1 MSTKPYTF
9 DRVVRLLIGLAI
21 LILLFLLIKK
31 LSNVL
36 LPFVL
41 AWFLAYLLQPIV
53 RFFQYKL
60 KLKNR
65 ILSITSTLL
74 IFFIAI
80 IGIISFLSPMISRE
94 FEKLSQIL
102 VLYSKGISVNTFFP
116 IAWQNEFKNYI
127 AHLDIMSVLQD
138 QNFISAIKNLTPHLW
153 DIIYGSLDFVIGLS
167 VVFIV
172 FVYLIFILVD
182 YEKITSSWLDIIPP
196 VYRVLVSGII
206 KDVESGMNRYFR
218 GQALVA
224 LIVAILFITAF
235 SLIQLPL
242 AIVLGLLMG
251 VFTMVPYLRII
262 LIVPALGLGFLQSA
276 ETGVSFGSVL
286 LGIAIV
292 FIVIQ
297 VLEEFI
303 LIPKI
308 MGKVTG
314 LNPAAIL
321 LSLSVWGSLMGMLGL
336 IIALP
341 TTTLIISYYKRFFL
355 KEVILPIEAPETH
368 DDSPTLTQEKG

>member
-36 LPFVL
+36 LPFVI
-41 AWFLAYLLQPIV
+41 AWFIAYLLQPIV

-94 FEKLSQIL
+94 FEKLTQIL
-102 VLYSKGISVNTFFP
+102 ILYSKGISVNTFLP
-116 IAWQNEFKNYI
+116 IAWQNEIKNYI
-127 AHLDIMSVLQD
+127 THLDIMSILQD
-138 QNFISAIKNLTPHLW
+138 QNFISAIKNLTPHLS
-153 DIIYGSLDFVIGLS
+153 DFIYGSLDFIIGLS

-172 FVYLIFILVD
+172 FVYLIFILLD
-182 YEKITSSWLDIIPP
+182 YEKITSSWLDILPP

-224 LIVAILFITAF
+224 LIVAILFITGF

-341 TTTLIISYYKRFFL
+341 MTTLIISYYKRFFL

-368 DDSPTLTQEKG
+368 DDLPTLTQEKD